1 LWKIIP
7 SMNNNLINDLPLTQ
21 KIIQLEKTNSEVN
34 ASTDEMNDRF
44 LYEFSISIDLPK
56 PIFLLHSKGGESFSS
71 RVSNLP
77 PLKEVLSNLPELNFD
92 SILFALTIYGTISNR
107 NPIELISNSKRFKS
121 IPDVDDILKPT
132 YGYILF
138 AHQFEQIY
146 SRIPSTSEYDI
157 VTLRKDWNK
166 KKPEAV
172 DIVKET
178 KISDGL
184 SFYDLVLERTIEDN
198 HFVWNANFKGA
209 KLLWGY
215 LNKSKK

>member
-1 LWKIIP
+1 
-7 SMNNNLINDLPLTQ
+7 
-21 KIIQLEKTNSEVN
+21 
-34 ASTDEMNDRF
+34 
-44 LYEFSISIDLPK
+44 
-56 PIFLLHSKGGESFSS
+56 
-71 RVSNLP
+71 LP
-77 PLKEVLSNLPELNFD
+77 PLKEVVTNLPELNFD
-92 SILFALTIYGTISNR
+92 SILFALTIYGTISYR

-166 KKPEAV
+166 KKPEAIDV
-172 DIVKET
+172 VKET

-198 HFVWNANFKGA
+198 CFVWNANFKGA
-209 KLLWGY
+209 KLLWEY
-215 LNKSKK
+215 LTKKKNVKGKK